1 MTICR
6 PLLSE
11 VVIERRAEC
20 FRELLGARY
29 HFIKGI
35 VALLDK
41 HIVLLHLAILSV
53 NIELDALLFAL
64 ELHDL
69 LLQLTALHPLL
80 HHLIV
85 DLVPAKAQLL
95 HLSLQLVKVVELC
108 HFLPLLS
115 GFFCLRFILIAW
127 SQLQI
132 ILFKLLNQ
140 FSASN

>member
-1 MTICR
+1 MDLTICV
-6 PLLSE
+6 PVLSE

-20 FRELLGARY
+20 VRKLLRARY

-69 LLQLTALHPLL
+69 LLELTALHPLL

-85 DLVPAKAQLL
+85 DLVPAQAQLL

-108 HFLPLLS
+108 HFLLLTF
-115 GFFCLRFILIAW
+115 GFILFALCPGRLLAT
-127 SQLQI
+127 SK
-132 ILFKLLNQ
+132 LFFLNY
-140 FSASN
+140 